1 MTTTTTATLPNPAPL
16 DAPGATP
23 GPGRRRRG
31 LRDAGPLTY
40 VLLAALFIFAL
51 GPIVLFF
58 FNALKTPS
66 DLAEHPLGPPRSLE
80 WGNFLTAWTQ
90 ANMGAGLWNS
100 VVVVAGTVVIT
111 CFVAGCAAYALAR
124 LEIYG
129 GTAFITYL
137 LVTSS
142 LPTQMFLVPLFYIW
156 SNVGLYDTRLGL
168 VLVYV
173 GLFSPFATLLMRS
186 FMLTLPKEF
195 EEAAR
200 VDGAGELKVLTRVVL
215 PNALPGLLTIALVTG
230 LSAYN
235 EFLFAI
241 TFIQDSDLL
250 PVSTTF
256 FSFQQGFTQDFTLIS
271 AAGIIM
277 IAPMLILFLLLQ
289 RRFIDGLSSSGLGG
303 A

>member
-1 MTTTTTATLPNPAPL
+1 
-16 DAPGATP
+16 
-23 GPGRRRRG
+23 
-31 LRDAGPLTY
+31 
-40 VLLAALFIFAL
+40 
-51 GPIVLFF
+51 
-58 FNALKTPS
+58 
-66 DLAEHPLGPPRSLE
+66 
-80 WGNFLTAWTQ
+80 
-90 ANMGAGLWNS
+90 MGAGLWNS
-100 VVVVAGTVVIT
+100 VVVVVGTVVIT

-124 LEIYG
+124 LEIRG

-142 LPTQMFLVPLFYIW
+142 LPTQMFLVPLFYLW
-156 SNVGLYDTRLGL
+156 SNAGLYDTRLGL
-168 VLVYV
+168 VLIYV

-186 FMLTLPKEF
+186 FMITLPKEF

-271 AAGIIM
+271 AAGVIM
-277 IAPMLILFLLLQ
+277 IAPMLVLFLLLQ

>member
-1 MTTTTTATLPNPAPL
+1 MTTTTTAIVPDPARSAVAGTRP
-16 DAPGATP
+16 AV
-23 GPGRRRRG
+23 GRRPAG

-40 VLLAALFIFAL
+40 VVLTLLLLFAL

-58 FNALKTPS
+58 FSALKTPS
-66 DLAEHPLGPPRSLE
+66 DLAQHPLGLPQSFE
-80 WGNFLTAWTQ
+80 WGNFLTAWLQ

-100 VVVVAGTVVIT
+100 VVIVTGTVVIT
-111 CFVAGCAAYALAR
+111 CFVAGLAAYALAR
-124 LEIYG
+124 LEIRG

-156 SNVGLYDTRLGL
+156 SNVGLYDTRIGL

-173 GLFSPFATLLMRS
+173 GLFSPFATLLLRS
-186 FMLTLPKEF
+186 FLLTLPKEF

-200 VDGAGELKVLTRVVL
+200 VDGASELKILTRVVL

-230 LSAYN
+230 LSTYN

-271 AAGIIM
+271 AAGVIM

>member
-1 MTTTTTATLPNPAPL
+1 MTVATTTLIADAAAPQSR
-16 DAPGATP
+16 ARPK
-23 GPGRRRRG
+23 RSWS
-31 LRDAGPLTY
+31 LRSAGPLTY
-40 VLLAALFIFAL
+40 VALTALVLFAL
-51 GPIVLFF
+51 GPILLFF
-58 FNALKTPS
+58 LNSLKTPN
-66 DLAEHPLGPPRSLE
+66 DLAEHPLGLPSTFE
-80 WGNFLTAWTQ
+80 WGNFLTAWQQ

-100 VVVVAGTVVIT
+100 VLIVSGTVALT
-111 CFVAGCAAYALAR
+111 CFVSGCAAYALAR
-124 LEIYG
+124 LEIRG
-129 GTAFITYL
+129 GTGFITYL

-156 SNVGLYDTRLGL
+156 SQVGLYDTRTGL
-168 VLVYV
+168 VIVYC
-173 GLFSPFATLLMRS
+173 GLFSPFATLLLRS
-186 FMLTLPKEF
+186 FMLTMPKEF

-200 VDGAGELKVLTRVVL
+200 VDGASEIKILLRIVL

-250 PVSTTF
+250 PISTTF
-256 FSFQQGFTQDFTLIS
+256 FSFQQGFSQDFTLIS

>member
-1 MTTTTTATLPNPAPL
+1 MTTTTTATLPDPAPL
-16 DAPGATP
+16 DAPGARP
-23 GPGRRRRG
+23 GPGRRRG

-40 VLLAALFIFAL
+40 VLLTALFVFAL

-66 DLAEHPLGPPRSLE
+66 DLAEHPLGVPRSLE
-80 WGNFLTAWTQ
+80 WGNFWTAWTQ

-100 VVVVAGTVVIT
+100 VVVVVGTVVIT

-124 LEIYG
+124 LEIRG

-142 LPTQMFLVPLFYIW
+142 LPTQMFLVPLFYLW
-156 SNVGLYDTRLGL
+156 SNAGLYDTRLGL
-168 VLVYV
+168 VLIYV

-186 FMLTLPKEF
+186 FMITLPKEF

-271 AAGIIM
+271 AAGVIM
-277 IAPMLILFLLLQ
+277 IAPMLVLFLLLQ